1 MATDKLS
8 IKFPKWMKIKEM
20 SETEGI
26 CDFLKGKSRNGINFK
41 RLTLNM
47 VRVWSNGLLLT
58 QIPYS
63 CLSVPKI
70 RPRLHEVFFI
80 SRTKSQESKLSC
92 SLAALCFRCQFIAL
106 SSACLHNTA
115 TCLGPAR
122 SRLRSFPTLL
132 KRSQTCLFLG
142 TEGYTSHISFPIMLS
157 MAAIF
162 PKETP
167 FRI

>member
-20 SETEGI
+20 SETERI

-47 VRVWSNGLLLT
+47 VRVWSNGLLLA

-70 RPRLHEVFFI
+70 RPRPHEVFFY
-80 SRTKSQESKLSC
+80 L
-92 SLAALCFRCQFIAL
+92 
-106 SSACLHNTA
+106 
-115 TCLGPAR
+115 
-122 SRLRSFPTLL
+122 
-132 KRSQTCLFLG
+132 
-142 TEGYTSHISFPIMLS
+142 
-157 MAAIF
+157 
-162 PKETP
+162 
-167 FRI
+167 